1 MENIFNWD
9 STTVVCCILCVF
21 GLLFIRKRS
30 LNAVKEGRV
39 DNGAQNALTVGVFF
53 TFIGITIALFN
64 FNSTNIAESIGAFL
78 SGMKTAFVTSL
89 LGMGFGIYIKSKQS
103 DVIEGK
109 EQITQKN
116 NDVLNRLYDCLT
128 QVKEGIDSGDR
139 SVGQR
144 NNDVLNQVYYCL
156 TQGLTQIKEGI
167 DNVNISIG
175 RTNSAELGS
184 QLSELGQALRA
195 FTQGTAAAQ
204 QNMNNLADVMRTQ
217 ISGLSM
223 QLNESN
229 AKQAALL
236 ESMGS
241 NISSMAET
249 TKESYEN
256 SLSLINITN
265 AFHEKSIASQQASL
279 EQLEGNTAQIAG
291 MKESFDK
298 FLDDMAKRNNEA
310 FIEALNKSIQELNQ
324 QLTEQLG
331 DNFRHLDESVKELNE
346 WQKEYK
352 QTIVDATEE
361 MKAANSMF
369 FEFSQKVVPETKD
382 SLENINKCLTGYK
395 DYASLNERFAQEL
408 LQTREEIIKNSE
420 NMKNA
425 VTEFSRQSDAY
436 IRQNKD
442 NMDEFARQAS
452 SAMESIAAEAK
463 EMNERMMNS
472 SEKMI
477 EKYSRTINEKIDDIG
492 TAQEIRWSKE
502 QKALE
507 ESLGMVNKVSED
519 FYLSISDKLDKYD
532 TMMEKSLQRISS
544 TLEGFDVDFNKA
556 ITEAIAELNAQF
568 ATITENTGKQGEQ
581 AVETLAGTLA
591 KISEQMVENYETLTE
606 KIAEVD
612 RLLVSRGEK

>member
-346 WQKEYK
+346 WQKDYK

-477 EKYSRTINEKIDDIG
+477 EKYSRTINEKIDDLG

>member
-30 LNAVKEGRV
+30 LNAIKEGRV
-39 DNGAQNALTVGVFF
+39 DNGAQNALTIGVFF

-128 QVKEGIDSGDR
+128 QVKEGIDSVDR

-420 NMKNA
+420 NIKNA